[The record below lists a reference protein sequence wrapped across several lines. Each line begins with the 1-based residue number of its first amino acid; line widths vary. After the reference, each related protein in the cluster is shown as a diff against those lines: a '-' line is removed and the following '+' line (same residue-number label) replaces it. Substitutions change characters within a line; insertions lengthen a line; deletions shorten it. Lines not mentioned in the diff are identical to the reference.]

1 MDQFSIQTE
10 ERTRRVL
17 VVDDDAA
24 CRAAFVDALRR
35 AGYEVTE
42 AWGAAQAMRLILSYR
57 PDVVVLE
64 LALPDGRGIEVGR
77 AMRAIVPTSRTCVV
91 AVTSAG
97 TSVAIA
103 DPASLGA
110 AAILF
115 KPLTPPALI
124 DAVDRCFGSTTR
136 DEVLTLPS
144 GGPTAPA
151 TEPVA

>member
-1 MDQFSIQTE
+1 MDQFSTQSE

-24 CRAAFVDALRR
+24 CRAAFVDVLRS
-35 AGYEVTE
+35 AGYEVAE

-77 AMRAIVPTSRTCVV
+77 AMRAIVTTSRTCVV

-97 TSVAIA
+97 TSVAFA
-103 DPASLGA
+103 DPASFGA
-110 AAILF
+110 AAILY
-115 KPLTPPALI
+115 KPVAPRALI
-124 DAVDRCFGSTTR
+124 AAVGRCFGSTTP

-144 GGPTAPA
+144 RGPTAPV
-151 TEPVA
+151 TEPAA